1 MDPVLLTQAEMV
13 LTKCGGR
20 RFPAGLSAVLL
31 PKGYLMQN
39 VLAVG
44 ADQTQVLEI
53 DSDTTFVLRAISST
67 TAGALYLQIQLPDG
81 KFLMNS
87 LMDVNQIGAFGS
99 FRLAFNRE
107 LACPPG
113 SVIRVHWNDTIPG
126 AVAVQ
131 PVTLLFEGALR
142 YYLRSARPVP
152 ALPGPGP
159 RYFSD
164 PDQNILAPCWMHGQG
179 PGEPGDLKYTYAIP
193 QLSILGTGTN
203 LTASGSVQIDQGTDF
218 EARRLLFDVQ
228 QDATVT
234 AGRFLVRLRTASG
247 YAFCDDYLDVAAY
260 INGTVYPHDWH
271 IVAGEQV
278 FLDAILVDF
287 TGTGS
292 MYLTAHLEGVKRSK
306 LRLAA

>member
-1 MDPVLLTQAEMV
+1 MDLTLLTQADM
-13 LTKCGGR
+13 LLSKCGGR
-20 RFPAGLSAVLL
+20 RFPVGLSAVLL

-53 DSDTTFVLRAISST
+53 DSDTTFVLRSIQST
-67 TAGALYLQIQLPDG
+67 GAGSLYLQVQLPNG
-81 KFLMNS
+81 KFLMNA

-107 LACPPG
+107 LECPPG
-113 SVIRVHWNDTIPG
+113 SVIRVHWNDTIP
-126 AVAVQ
+126 AAAAVQ

-142 YYLRSARPVP
+142 YYLKSARPPAPLP
-152 ALPGPGP
+152 ALGP

-179 PGEPGDLKYTYAIP
+179 PGKPGDEKYTYAIP
-193 QLSILGTGTN
+193 QVSILGTGAN
-203 LTASGSVQIDQGTDF
+203 LTASQSVQIEQGRDF

-228 QDATVT
+228 QDRAVT
-234 AGRFLVRLRTASG
+234 AGAFLVRLRTASG
-247 YAFCDDYLDVAAY
+247 FAFCDDYLDVAQY
-260 INGTVYPHDWH
+260 LNGTVFPHDWH

-287 TGTGS
+287 AGAGS
-292 MYLTAHLEGVKRSK
+292 MTLTTHLEGVKRMRG
-306 LRLAA
+306 L